1 MANASLINIGLSG
14 VRAHQAA
21 LSTTGQ
27 NITNAAVP
35 GYTRQRVN
43 LETETSL
50 GTGAGAQGVR
60 VQGVERIYDQAAVNQ
75 IRLDSAAKARL
86 DTLTEQLSQ
95 VDELLADQSIN
106 LNRGFEQFFAALHA
120 AAGAPTSLAARQ
132 LVLSEAEGLV
142 ARFQGLDGR
151 LRSQRDDLDRQVASE
166 IARINQLAGSLGELN
181 ARLGPMSSGDAG
193 TNALLDQRDE
203 LLRQLSELVDVKA
216 VPDGE
221 LGMSIF
227 LGKGH
232 PLVVGTSVS
241 ALQWEPGQGI
251 RISGSGSDVFSAVTV
266 RGGSLGGLLT
276 FREQTLDPVLDELGR
291 LALGVAGAVNETHAQ
306 GLTLRG
312 EFGGSLFGDINAE
325 RLQASRVIPANPAAE
340 AASAT
345 LSVRIDDPSVLVAS
359 DYLVR
364 FTGAAAEGY
373 EIVRSRDGEVVS
385 SGSATRRPL
394 TMSFD
399 GLTLQVG
406 SGQVGPGAEFRI
418 DAAGGGVAGF
428 SVDLADPRDLAL
440 ASPLA
445 IEHGAANRGTGTLT
459 VTSVDDVSTGPLAG
473 DGALNPPLVV
483 RFTSP
488 SSYEVLDNSDPT
500 NPQPLSPPIWGL
512 PFVPGGAQPLLPDAG
527 QHLLVSDGRDS
538 GGVSG
543 GVAHTTTLEPAANR
557 FASETLT
564 LHRSDPASGRTS
576 AQGRVEIAPGT
587 SARAIAA
594 ALEAL
599 DGVSAAARTELSITG
614 LHDNGIG
621 EPLAVAVNGEAL
633 ILPPGSGLNDLADA
647 INGSAALRAAGI
659 EARSDGT
666 TLRLT
671 AERGDDLA
679 LHVAGDV
686 TDGIEV
692 TDGHGGTA
700 TLRGAGPGG
709 GYDTVTV
716 GGDVRLLL
724 AEGVSLESDSA
735 APGGGLFSST
745 PAALPA
751 ALGFQ
756 ARIAGRPEAGDTF
769 AIAFNEAG
777 NLDNHN
783 ALALAELQVRPTLG
797 EPPASFAETFSQTVE
812 LVGIRT
818 SQART
823 DAEAAASLLE
833 QSVARREAISG
844 VNLDE
849 EAANLIKFEQG
860 YNASARVVSVARE
873 IFDVLL
879 HAVS

>member
-1 MANASLINIGLSG
+1 MSNASLINIGLSG

-35 GYTRQRVN
+35 GYSRQRVS
-43 LETETSL
+43 LETQTSL
-50 GTGAGAQGVR
+50 GAGADTQGVR

-75 IRLDSAAKARL
+75 IRLDGAAKARL

-95 VDELLADQSIN
+95 VDDLLADQSIN
-106 LNRGFEQFFAALHA
+106 LNRGFEQFFAALHG

-151 LRSQRDDLDRQVASE
+151 MRSQRDDLDRQVASE
-166 IARINQLAGSLGELN
+166 ITRINQLAGSLGELN
-181 ARLGPMSSGDAG
+181 ARLGPMRAGDAS

-216 VPDGE
+216 VPEGE
-221 LGMSIF
+221 LGMSVF

-232 PLVVGTSVS
+232 PLVVGTNVS
-241 ALQWEPGQGI
+241 ALQWEPGLGV
-251 RISGSGSDVFSAVTV
+251 RISGAGSDVSSAVSV
-266 RGGSLGGLLT
+266 RGGSLGGLLA
-276 FREQTLDPVLDELGR
+276 FREQTLEPVLQELGR
-291 LALGVAGAVNETHAQ
+291 LALGFAGTVNDIHAT
-306 GLTLRG
+306 GITLRG
-312 EFGGSLFGDINAE
+312 EFGGSLFGDVNAE
-325 RLQASRVIPANPAAE
+325 RLQAARVMAANPAAE
-340 AASAT
+340 SSSAK
-345 LSVRIDDPSVLVAS
+345 LSVRVDDPSVMVAS

-373 EIVRSRDGEVVS
+373 EIIRSRDGEIVS
-385 SGSATRRPL
+385 SGSATARPL
-394 TMSFD
+394 AVSFE
-399 GLTLQVG
+399 GLTLQVD
-406 SGQVGPGAEFRI
+406 SGQVRPGAEFRI
-418 DAAGGGVAGF
+418 AAAERGVAGF
-428 SVDLADPRDLAL
+428 SVALVDPRDLAL

-445 IEHGAANRGTGTLT
+445 ISHGAANRGTGSLTLT
-459 VTSVDDVSTGPLAG
+459 SVEDVSTGPLAG

-488 SSYEVLDNSDPT
+488 TSYDVLDNSDPT
-500 NPQPLSPPIWGL
+500 NPQPLSPPVWGL

-527 QHLLVSDGRDS
+527 QRLLVSDGRDS

-543 GVAHTTTLEPAANR
+543 GVVQTSTLEPAANR
-557 FASETLT
+557 FGNETLT
-564 LHRSDPASGRTS
+564 LMRTDPATGRAS
-576 AQGRVEIAPGT
+576 ADGRVEIAPGM

-594 ALEAL
+594 ALEGL
-599 DGVSAAARTELSITG
+599 DGVSAAARTEVSITG
-614 LHDNGIG
+614 LSDNGIG
-621 EPLAVAVNGEAL
+621 QPLTVAVNGEAL
-633 ILPPGSGLNDLADA
+633 VLPAGSGLNDLADA

-659 EARSDGT
+659 EARSEGT
-666 TLRLT
+666 SLRLT
-671 AERGDDLA
+671 AQRGDDLA

-686 TDGIEV
+686 TDGIRL
-692 TDGHGGTA
+692 TDRHGRTA
-700 TLRGAGPGG
+700 ELRGSGPGG

-724 AEGVSLESDSA
+724 EDGVALQSDSV
-735 APGGGLFSST
+735 APGGGLFAAA

-756 ARIAGRPEAGDTF
+756 ARIAGRPDAGDTF
-769 AIAFNEAG
+769 AITFNEAG

-797 EPPASFAETFSQTVE
+797 DPPASFAETFSRTVE

-823 DAEAAASLLE
+823 DAQAATSLLE

-849 EAANLIKFEQG
+849 EAANLIRFEQG